1 MIEKHYTLDKNL
13 PGPDHQASLDIAE
26 LRTFVAA
33 VRDASA
39 SLGDGIKRPVPAE
52 VANRPLIRK
61 SVVCAAPALTAGT
74 ALTEAM
80 LGVKRP
86 WTPGAVE
93 PFEIEKVLGL
103 KLRRDKQ
110 HDEAI
115 LWSDFH

>member
-1 MIEKHYTLDKNL
+1 MRRSSSDST
-13 PGPDHQASLDIAE
+13 
-26 LRTFVAA
+26 AA
-33 VRDASA
+33 NRARVTEPMKPTSA
-39 SLGDGIKRPVPAE
+39 STTSTGTRSERPVPAE
-52 VANRPLIRK
+52 IANRPLIRK
-61 SVVCAAPALTAGT
+61 SVVCAAPVLKAGT
-74 ALTEAM
+74 SICEAM

-86 WTPGAVE
+86 WTQGAVE